1 MNGRTTENVM
11 TAASLWSWGV
21 PWVSGQQKAWPR
33 RVDSWLG
40 KSHLDS
46 LTVNKPELKGRA
58 EAEQSVAQILGTS

>member
-11 TAASLWSWGV
+11 TAASLWGSGV
-21 PWVSGQQKAWPR
+21 PWVSGQQKAWAR
-33 RVDSWLG
+33 RVDSWSG

-58 EAEQSVAQILGTS
+58 QAEHSVEQILGTS

>member
-11 TAASLWSWGV
+11 TAASLWGSGV

-33 RVDSWLG
+33 REDIWSG

-46 LTVNKPELKGRA
+46 DS
-58 EAEQSVAQILGTS
+58 EQTRIEGKSPS